1 MKARRLIPFIALA
14 LLHVMG
20 CKEKSQVSLS
30 DIENQ
35 QAVLEVRISIDTDQR
50 VRLDGV
56 VVALE
61 DLEDKLIEK
70 LADDKAE
77 FVITVAPQTPM
88 GLVFD
93 VQQQLPARNI
103 SGIRYPEP
111 RG

>member
-1 MKARRLIPFIALA
+1 MKVPKLISFIALG
-14 LLHVMG
+14 LLLVMG

-35 QAVLEVRISIDTDQR
+35 QEVLEVRISIDTDQR
-50 VRLDGV
+50 VLLDGE

-61 DLEDKLIEK
+61 DLEVKLIEK

-77 FVITVAPQTPM
+77 FVITVAPQTQM

-103 SGIRYPEP
+103 SGIRYTEP